1 MPELTLDHA
10 IIGVEDLRA
19 SANALSAV
27 LGRKP
32 SWRGRHPAY
41 GTANVLFRL
50 DSSYLEL
57 LAPDPDA
64 SSDTAHSA
72 GSGQAW
78 TGSLGRFLR
87 ERGGGLFSIALQ
99 TADVAATAA
108 RAKAKGLPVED
119 PLAGS
124 GVDLDSG
131 ATREWVNARIPPES
145 TRGTRCFFIEHK
157 SPPDALPVVPIE
169 EPGAVLDIVAVSIAS
184 QDPAGARGMWRE
196 VFGLAEH
203 AAEGEW
209 RFDLGNATLI
219 VAPGGG
225 AGNAPDAYRA
235 LHLRVESVDAAAS
248 RLRRQGV
255 EPEEVALPG
264 VKAVAVAVC
273 GARMILTEGT

>member
-1 MPELTLDHA
+1 MSELTLDHV

-19 SANALSAV
+19 SADALSAV

-64 SSDTAHSA
+64 SSGTAHSA

-87 ERGGGLFSIALQ
+87 ERGAGLFSIALQ
-99 TADVAATAA
+99 AADVAATAA
-108 RAKAKGLPVED
+108 RARAKGLPVED
-119 PLAGS
+119 PLPGS

-131 ATREWVNARIPPES
+131 ATREWVNVRIPPES

-157 SPPDALPVVPIE
+157 SPPDALPVAPID
-169 EPGAVLDIVAVSIAS
+169 EPGAVLDNIAVSITS
-184 QDPAGARGMWRE
+184 QDPDGARRMWRDL
-196 VFGLAEH
+196 FGLPELAMD
-203 AAEGEW
+203 GEW

-225 AGNAPDAYRA
+225 VGDAADAYRA
-235 LHLRVESVDAAAS
+235 LHLRVESVAAAAG
-248 RLRRQGV
+248 RLRRQGI
-255 EPEEVALPG
+255 EPEEVARSG
-264 VKAVAVAVC
+264 VKAIAVAVC
-273 GARMILTEGT
+273 GARLIMMEAT

>member
-1 MPELTLDHA
+1 MPDPTLDHV

-19 SANALSAV
+19 SAHALSAV

-64 SSDTAHSA
+64 TSDTARSA

-87 ERGGGLFSIALQ
+87 GRGGGLFSIALQ
-99 TADVAATAA
+99 TADMAATAA

-157 SPPDALPVVPIE
+157 SPPDALPVAPID
-169 EPGAVLDIVAVSIAS
+169 EPGAVLDNIAVSITS
-184 QDPAGARGMWRE
+184 QDPDGARRMWRDL
-196 VFGLAEH
+196 FGLPELAMD
-203 AAEGEW
+203 GEW

-225 AGNAPDAYRA
+225 VGDATDAYSA
-235 LHLRVESVDAAAS
+235 LHLRVESVAAAAS
-248 RLRRQGV
+248 RLRRQGI
-255 EPEEVALPG
+255 EPEEVALSG
-264 VKAVAVAVC
+264 VKAMAVAVC
-273 GARMILTEGT
+273 GARLILMEAT